1 MNILNYCNKMTDPRR
16 RVGGAANQQA
26 TAVEVPVL
34 AYSAGKGEMEGM
46 NVGRE
51 PNSQLMDAYNIQMRD
66 NPPSK
71 LS

>member
-1 MNILNYCNKMTDPRR
+1 MTDPRR
-16 RVGGAANQQA
+16 KVGGAAIPQA

-34 AYSAGKGEMEGM
+34 AYSAGKGDMEGM

-51 PNSQLMDAYNIQMRD
+51 PDSQMMGAYNIQMRD

>member
-1 MNILNYCNKMTDPRR
+1 MTDPRR
-16 RVGGAANQQA
+16 RVGGAANPHA

-34 AYSAGKGEMEGM
+34 AYSAGKGDMEGM
-46 NVGRE
+46 NVRRE

>member
-1 MNILNYCNKMTDPRR
+1 MTDTRR
-16 RVGGAANQQA
+16 KVGGAAIPQA

-34 AYSAGKGEMEGM
+34 AYSAGKGDLEGM
-46 NVGRE
+46 NVGHE